1 MVCKNHC
8 KKHEYI
14 REGMSY
20 DVYVQGIKRCL
31 TCGGKWIRWPWIYC
45 PCCGMQLR
53 TNPRN
58 KHGITIKTLIDSK
71 RIK

>member
-14 REGMSY
+14 REGMSH
-20 DVYVQGIKRCL
+20 DVYIEGIKRC
-31 TCGGKWIRWPWIYC
+31 TWCRIWINWPWKNC
-45 PCCGMQLR
+45 PCCNYQLR
-53 TNPRN
+53 TTPRN
-58 KHGITIKTLIDSK
+58 KHGITIKMIIDSK